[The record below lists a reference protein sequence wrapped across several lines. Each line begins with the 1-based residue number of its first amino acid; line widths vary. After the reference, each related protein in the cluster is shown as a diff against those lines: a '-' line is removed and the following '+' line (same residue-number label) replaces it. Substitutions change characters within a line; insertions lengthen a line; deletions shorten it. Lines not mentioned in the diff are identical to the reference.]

1 MINRKTLLLALA
13 MFLVPAGPQVFAQPA
28 TQKPQTPTTTTT
40 AAQPGA
46 AVNVPV
52 GKVAV
57 IFSAAFQDSKQGIAK
72 FGVLLQKLNA
82 EFQKVQDDLTQTAG
96 RIKQAEDE
104 ITNLQSQAAKG
115 APVDTKTVNTKMEQL
130 DQMKKD
136 YQRSGEDAQAK
147 YQRRR
152 GEIFAPLQ
160 DDVAKALDAYAKTRG
175 ITLVID
181 GSQVE
186 GILYASDNT
195 DITRAFISD
204 YNLKN
209 PATASVTIPK

>member
-1 MINRKTLLLALA
+1 MINPRIFLLASAVFVLA
-13 MFLVPAGPQVFAQPA
+13 VGSQVFAQPA
-28 TQKPQTPTTTTT
+28 AQKPQTPTTTTT
-40 AAQPGA
+40 TQPA

-57 IFSAAFQDSKQGIAK
+57 IFSAAFQDPKQGIAK
-72 FGVLLQKLNA
+72 FNVLLTRLNS
-82 EFQKVQDDLTQTAG
+82 EFQKTQDDLTQTAA
-96 RIKQAEDE
+96 RIKQSEDE
-104 ITNLQSQAAKG
+104 IANLQSQAAKG
-115 APVDTKTVNTKMEQL
+115 APVDTKAVNSKIEQL

-136 YQRSGEDAQAK
+136 YQRKGEDATAQ

-152 GEIFAPLQ
+152 GEVFAPLQ
-160 DDVAKALDAYAKTRG
+160 DDVAKALDAYAKARG

-195 DITRAFISD
+195 DITRAFISE
-204 YNLKN
+204 YNQKN
-209 PATASVTIPK
+209 PATASLTTPK